1 MALIQRYTL
10 MAIMQTVVIM
20 VRQGMTPMQAVQAA
34 SSVAAKFIGWE
45 DKVGS
50 IKAGLYADIIAVK
63 NNPLE
68 DITALQNV
76 SVVIK
81 EGKVLKL
88 PLSIKD

>member
-1 MALIQRYTL
+1 M
-10 MAIMQTVVIM
+10 
-20 VRQGMTPMQAVQAA
+20 
-34 SSVAAKFIGWE
+34 
-45 DKVGS
+45 GS

-88 PLSIKD
+88 PLSIED